1 MKNLVT
7 IKSFKNGLSIILDNA
22 ADFTDLRQAV
32 ADKFKE
38 ASGFFKDAKMAIS
51 FENRTLSEE
60 EEKVN
65 KQKESVL
72 AAAKELERAEVEL
85 TKRRK
90 DENSQVEVLC
100 VIGKNEA
107 TEKQFLKAL
116 TQLEEHVASAG
127 NMAQIYKGNVKN
139 HKRVEISETIVIL
152 GDVNPGC
159 VVNSDKDI
167 IVLGGLYG
175 QANAGRDEKEGHF
188 VIALE
193 MAPER
198 LTINHYSYHFQ
209 DKHKWGIKQ
218 KVQPKIAYETAGE
231 ISVDTVSREVFQRL
245 VSSC

>member
-51 FENRTLSEE
+51 FENRILSEE
-60 EEKVN
+60 EEKALLYEIN
-65 KQKESVL
+65 
-72 AAAKELERAEVEL
+72 
-85 TKRRK
+85 
-90 DENSQVEVLC
+90 ENSQVEVLC

-139 HKRVEISETIVIL
+139 HKRVEVSETIVIL

-188 VIALE
+188 VVALE

>member
-1 MKNLVT
+1 M
-7 IKSFKNGLSIILDNA
+7 SIILDKT

-60 EEKVN
+60 EEKALLYEIN
-65 KQKESVL
+65 
-72 AAAKELERAEVEL
+72 
-85 TKRRK
+85 
-90 DENSQVEVLC
+90 ENSQVEVLC
-100 VIGKNEA
+100 VIGKNEV

-139 HKRVEISETIVIL
+139 HKRVEVSETIVIL

-188 VIALE
+188 VVALE
-193 MAPER
+193 MSPER

-231 ISVDTVSREVFQRL
+231 ISVDAVSREVFQRL

>member
-1 MKNLVT
+1 M
-7 IKSFKNGLSIILDNA
+7 SIILDKT

-60 EEKVN
+60 EEQALLYEIN
-65 KQKESVL
+65 
-72 AAAKELERAEVEL
+72 
-85 TKRRK
+85 
-90 DENSQVEVLC
+90 ENSQVEVLC
-100 VIGKNEA
+100 VIGKNEV

-139 HKRVEISETIVIL
+139 HKRVEVSETIVIL

-188 VIALE
+188 VVALE

-218 KVQPKIAYETAGE
+218 KVQPKSAYETAGE
-231 ISVDTVSREVFQRL
+231 ISVDAVSREVFQRL

>member
-1 MKNLVT
+1 M
-7 IKSFKNGLSIILDNA
+7 
-22 ADFTDLRQAV
+22 
-32 ADKFKE
+32 
-38 ASGFFKDAKMAIS
+38 MAIS

-60 EEKVN
+60 EEKALLYEIN
-65 KQKESVL
+65 
-72 AAAKELERAEVEL
+72 
-85 TKRRK
+85 
-90 DENSQVEVLC
+90 ENSQVEVLC

-139 HKRVEISETIVIL
+139 HKRVEVSETIVIL

>member
-60 EEKVN
+60 EEKALLYEIN
-65 KQKESVL
+65 
-72 AAAKELERAEVEL
+72 
-85 TKRRK
+85 
-90 DENSQVEVLC
+90 ENSQVEVLC

-139 HKRVEISETIVIL
+139 HKRVEVSETIVIL

-188 VIALE
+188 VVALE
-193 MAPER
+193 MSPER

-218 KVQPKIAYETAGE
+218 KIQPKIAYETAGE

>member
-1 MKNLVT
+1 M
-7 IKSFKNGLSIILDNA
+7 
-22 ADFTDLRQAV
+22 
-32 ADKFKE
+32 
-38 ASGFFKDAKMAIS
+38 
-51 FENRTLSEE
+51 
-60 EEKVN
+60 
-65 KQKESVL
+65 
-72 AAAKELERAEVEL
+72 
-85 TKRRK
+85 
-90 DENSQVEVLC
+90 
-100 VIGKNEA
+100 IGKNEA

-139 HKRVEISETIVIL
+139 HKRVEVSETIVIL

>member
-1 MKNLVT
+1 M
-7 IKSFKNGLSIILDNA
+7 SIILDKT

-38 ASGFFKDAKMAIS
+38 ASGFFKYAKMAIS

-60 EEKVN
+60 EEKALLYEIN
-65 KQKESVL
+65 
-72 AAAKELERAEVEL
+72 
-85 TKRRK
+85 
-90 DENSQVEVLC
+90 ENSQVEVLC

-107 TEKQFLKAL
+107 TEKKFLKAL

-139 HKRVEISETIVIL
+139 HKRVEVSETIVIL

-188 VIALE
+188 VVALE

-218 KVQPKIAYETAGE
+218 KIQPKIAYETAGE

>member
-1 MKNLVT
+1 M
-7 IKSFKNGLSIILDNA
+7 
-22 ADFTDLRQAV
+22 
-32 ADKFKE
+32 
-38 ASGFFKDAKMAIS
+38 
-51 FENRTLSEE
+51 
-60 EEKVN
+60 
-65 KQKESVL
+65 
-72 AAAKELERAEVEL
+72 
-85 TKRRK
+85 
-90 DENSQVEVLC
+90 
-100 VIGKNEA
+100 
-107 TEKQFLKAL
+107 
-116 TQLEEHVASAG
+116 ASAG

-139 HKRVEISETIVIL
+139 HKRVEVSETIVIL

-188 VIALE
+188 VVALE
-193 MAPER
+193 MSPER

-231 ISVDTVSREVFQRL
+231 ISVDAVSREVFQRL

>member
-7 IKSFKNGLSIILDNA
+7 IKSFKNGLSIILDKT

-60 EEKVN
+60 EEKALLYEIN
-65 KQKESVL
+65 
-72 AAAKELERAEVEL
+72 
-85 TKRRK
+85 
-90 DENSQVEVLC
+90 ENSQVEVLC
-100 VIGKNEA
+100 VIGKNEV

-139 HKRVEISETIVIL
+139 HKRVEVSETIVIL

-188 VIALE
+188 VVALE
-193 MAPER
+193 MSPER

-231 ISVDTVSREVFQRL
+231 ISVDAVSREVFQRL